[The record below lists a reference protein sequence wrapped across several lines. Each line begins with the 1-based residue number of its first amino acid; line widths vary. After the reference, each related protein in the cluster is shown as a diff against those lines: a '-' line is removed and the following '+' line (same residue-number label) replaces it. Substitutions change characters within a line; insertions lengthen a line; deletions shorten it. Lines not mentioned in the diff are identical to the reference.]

1 MKTNVIYCGD
11 CKDVLTSDIEPES
24 VDLIYLDPPFFT
36 NKNQEII
43 WKDGAEKRSFNDR
56 WEGGINHFTNWMEK
70 RLEAC
75 RDSLKRTGSVYLHCD
90 WRATHYLRMTMDR
103 VFGSDNFKNTI
114 IWHFGLGGGPRDH
127 WNRKHHDIHFY
138 TRSKK
143 FGFNMQY
150 VPATSQKMK
159 GQMKKMDDVWDI
171 PSINNMSRERLGYPT
186 QKPELLL
193 ERIVHASSSKGD
205 LVLDPFCG
213 CGTAIAVA
221 HKNDRRWIGVD
232 ISPVACRVMG
242 DRMKG
247 LEGIIDVEI
256 IGLPLTIGELRESD
270 PFKFQEYICRKL
282 KGMSSD
288 KKSGDMGI
296 DGYTLDGKIP
306 IQVKRSDKV
315 GRNVVDNFE
324 TAIERKGK
332 NVGMIIGFSFSRSAY
347 DEVARVKREKGMEIR
362 LVKVSELL

>member
-11 CKDVLTSDIEPES
+11 CKDILTSNIKLGS
-24 VDLIYLDPPFFT
+24 VDLVYLDPPFFT
-36 NKNQEII
+36 NKNQEIV
-43 WKDGAEKRSFNDR
+43 WRDGAEKRSFDDR
-56 WEGGINHFTNWMEK
+56 WEGGINHFTNWMEE

-75 RDSLKRTGSVYLHCD
+75 KDVLKSDGSIYLHCD

-114 IWHFGLGGGPRDH
+114 VWHFGLGGGPRTH

-138 TRSKK
+138 TKSKK
-143 FGFNMQY
+143 FRFNMQY
-150 VPATSQKMK
+150 VPATSQRMK
-159 GQMKKMDDVWDI
+159 GEMKKMDDVWDI
-171 PSINNMSRERLGYPT
+171 PSINNMSKERLGYPT

-193 ERIVHASSSKGD
+193 ERIIYASSSPGD

-221 HKNDRRWIGVD
+221 HKNDRKWIGVD
-232 ISPVACRVMG
+232 VSPVACRVMG
-242 DRMKG
+242 DRMRD
-247 LEGIIDVEI
+247 LEGIVDVEI
-256 IGLPLTIGELRESD
+256 IGLPLTIEELRKSD

-282 KGMSSD
+282 AGKSSD

-296 DGYTLDGKIP
+296 DGYTLEGKIP

-332 NVGMIIGFSFSRSAY
+332 NKGVIVGFSFSKTAY
-347 DEVARVKREKGMEIR
+347 DEVARVKREKNMEIK